1 MEKTIKRKKLLYEIT
16 GHESSAQ
23 IEESEPLVLS
33 QSVVPAWYRD
43 TPRTELKDFES
54 ISKGKNF
61 KFCVPFGDSLTT
73 GYMMVTPCD
82 IIIER
87 DPISKRPKIHTSLDT
102 TIFTTRDPIGKGL
115 MPYPDGCYKMDF
127 IFKHPLHLKLP
138 RGYSALITHP
148 LNRNDLPW
156 IVLSAVVDA
165 DVQPLRPGNMP
176 LFIKENF
183 EGIIPK
189 GTPIFQL
196 IPFKRENWEKQKDPG
211 LVKSFV
217 KHIYNVNSVIY
228 GWYKDN
234 AWTRKNYS

>member
-1 MEKTIKRKKLLYEIT
+1 
-16 GHESSAQ
+16 
-23 IEESEPLVLS
+23 
-33 QSVVPAWYRD
+33 
-43 TPRTELKDFES
+43 
-54 ISKGKNF
+54 
-61 KFCVPFGDSLTT
+61 
-73 GYMMVTPCD
+73 
-82 IIIER
+82 
-87 DPISKRPKIHTSLDT
+87 
-102 TIFTTRDPIGKGL
+102 
-115 MPYPDGCYKMDF
+115 MPVNTC
-127 IFKHPLHLKLP
+127 
-138 RGYSALITHP
+138 SALVITHP

-156 IVLSAVVDA
+156 IVLSGVVDA
-165 DVQPLRPGNMP
+165 DVHPLRPGNMP